1 MSGVFEKIW
10 ETITARDVVYVLAMI
25 GTVLYN
31 QHITQITQD
40 LKYQRDHDTLLALKR
55 EVGNMSDTF
64 GSSLQQI
71 QAVMYS
77 NRLMDPPSPMTIP
90 MINNVEIGKP

>member
-1 MSGVFEKIW
+1 MSWVFEKVW
-10 ETITARDVVYVLAMI
+10 ETLTARDIVYILAMI
-25 GTVLYN
+25 GTVIYN

-40 LKYQRDHDTLLALKR
+40 LKYQRDHDTLLAVKR
-55 EVGNMSDTF
+55 EVKGMSDTF

-77 NRLMDPPSPMTIP
+77 KRLMDPPAPMTIP